1 MLNQKTPLLYGG
13 SVNAQNA
20 KEILGIDSVDGLLI
34 GSASLELEN
43 FKTIISFL

>member
-1 MLNQKTPLLYGG
+1 YGG
-13 SVNAQNA
+13 SVNVQNA

-43 FKTIISFL
+43 FKTVISFL